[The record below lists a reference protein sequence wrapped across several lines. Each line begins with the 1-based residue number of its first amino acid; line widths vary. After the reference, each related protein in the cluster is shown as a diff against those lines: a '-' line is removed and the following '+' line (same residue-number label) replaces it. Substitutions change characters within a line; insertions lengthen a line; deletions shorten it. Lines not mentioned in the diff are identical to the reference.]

1 MEPIAPG
8 EEPAVAQPVAH
19 AQQPVSEPFMESAQ
33 QPVSEQPSAPALPS
47 VFSEQSAAPT
57 QQPIYAEEPIVPTQS
72 TAYSEQHIMPT
83 QQPTAFAENLTESF
97 AVTQIEEDQTNENI
111 TEPGTDAP
119 KHTPAPKRAPRQ
131 SLPSEKGTTVFPM
144 ARVSKIIKADT
155 AVDICS
161 KEATFLISAATELF
175 VKKFV
180 EEGYTNARLDKR
192 KMIRYNDMARAVQQN
207 GYFDF
212 LQEVVPMPVPLSAA
226 LQRRE
231 ELTEKDGAPKDFELD
246 VSTTDA
252 APDSNGPVE
261 AVQTTAQSVPAAEES
276 TVQAALD
283 APPTQSIEAPVA
295 DASYERFTW

>member
-155 AVDICS
+155 A
-161 KEATFLISAATELF
+161 ELF

-192 KMIRYNDMARAVQQN
+192 KMIRYNDM
-207 GYFDF
+207 
-212 LQEVVPMPVPLSAA
+212 EVVPMPVPLSAA